1 MNAIDSP
8 TLTQSFE
15 VIRSKLRDPEF
26 LACHGLGNEV
36 PFHVFPYDAGSELEV
51 RALLRDLM
59 SEDPAGLA
67 PARITRIDLWE
78 LICDLCDQRGLTEK
92 LPAFE
97 RKRGSDALLARL
109 QTIAS
114 PAKLV
119 EHMRELFATAHGEPQ
134 PGRDVLLISGVG
146 RAYPITRAHQ
156 ILECAQPVFSHIPVV
171 LFYPGVYDGQA
182 LRLFGSIND
191 GNYYRAFNIL

>member
-51 RALLRDLM
+51 RALLRDLL

-67 PARITRIDLWE
+67 PGRITHIDLWE
-78 LICDLCDQRGLTEK
+78 LICDLCEQRGLMEK

-97 RKRGSDALLARL
+97 RKRGSDALLVRL

-119 EHMRELFATAHGEPQ
+119 EHMRERFAAAHGDPQ

-156 ILECAQPVFSHIPVV
+156 ILECAQPIFSHIPVV
-171 LFYPGVYDGQA
+171 LFYPGVYDGQT

>member
-1 MNAIDSP
+1 MNAIDSS
-8 TLTQSFE
+8 TLAQSFE

-51 RALLRDLM
+51 RALLRDLL
-59 SEDPAGLA
+59 SWDPAGLS
-67 PARITRIDLWE
+67 PARITHIDLWE
-78 LICDLCDQRGLTEK
+78 LICDLCEQRGLIEK

-119 EHMRELFATAHGEPQ
+119 EHMRERFAATHGDPQ

-171 LFYPGVYDGQA
+171 LFYPGVYDGQT

>member
-36 PFHVFPYDAGSELEV
+36 PFHVFPYDAAAEPEV
-51 RALLRDLM
+51 RALLLDLLN
-59 SEDPAGLA
+59 EDPASHA
-67 PARITRIDLWE
+67 PARHIDLWE
-78 LICDLCDQRGLTEK
+78 LICDLCEQRGLMEK

-119 EHMRELFATAHGEPQ
+119 DHMRERLAAEYGEPQ

-171 LFYPGVYDGQA
+171 LFYPGVYDGQT

>member
-8 TLTQSFE
+8 TLVQSFE

-51 RALLRDLM
+51 QALLRDLM

-67 PARITRIDLWE
+67 PARITHIDLWE

-119 EHMRELFATAHGEPQ
+119 EHMRERFAAAHGDPQ

-171 LFYPGVYDGQA
+171 LFYPGVYDGQT

>member
-1 MNAIDSP
+1 
-8 TLTQSFE
+8 
-15 VIRSKLRDPEF
+15 
-26 LACHGLGNEV
+26 
-36 PFHVFPYDAGSELEV
+36 
-51 RALLRDLM
+51 M
-59 SEDPAGLA
+59 SEDPARLE
-67 PARITRIDLWE
+67 PVRIIHVDLWE
-78 LICDLCDQRGLTEK
+78 LICDLCERRGLMEK

-109 QTIAS
+109 QAIAS

-119 EHMRELFATAHGEPQ
+119 DHMRERLAAEYGEPQ

-171 LFYPGVYDGQA
+171 LFYPGVYDGQT

>member
-8 TLTQSFE
+8 TLAQSFE

-67 PARITRIDLWE
+67 PARITHIDLWE
-78 LICDLCDQRGLTEK
+78 LICDLCEQRGLMEK

-109 QTIAS
+109 QAIAS

-119 EHMRELFATAHGEPQ
+119 EHMRERFAAAHGEPQ

>member
-51 RALLRDLM
+51 RALLRDLL

-67 PARITRIDLWE
+67 PARITHIDLWE
-78 LICDLCDQRGLTEK
+78 LICDLCEQRGLMK
-92 LPAFE
+92 SSPPSSA
-97 RKRGSDALLARL
+97 SADCMLLARD
-109 QTIAS
+109 ACKPS
-114 PAKLV
+114 P
-119 EHMRELFATAHGEPQ
+119 RRQ
-134 PGRDVLLISGVG
+134 S
-146 RAYPITRAHQ
+146 
-156 ILECAQPVFSHIPVV
+156 S
-171 LFYPGVYDGQA
+171 
-182 LRLFGSIND
+182 
-191 GNYYRAFNIL
+191 

>member
-67 PARITRIDLWE
+67 PARITHIDLWE
-78 LICDLCDQRGLTEK
+78 LICDLCEQRGLMEK

-119 EHMRELFATAHGEPQ
+119 EHMRERFAAAHGEPQ
-134 PGRDVLLISGVG
+134 PGRDVLRSILNISQSVKQWDAPTPSRG
-146 RAYPITRAHQ
+146 RTRSSSARSPSSRTSPLSCSTRACTTGRH
-156 ILECAQPVFSHIPVV
+156 S
-171 LFYPGVYDGQA
+171 
-182 LRLFGSIND
+182 GSSA
-191 GNYYRAFNIL
+191 R

>member
-1 MNAIDSP
+1 MNATNSP
-8 TLTQSFE
+8 TLAQSFE

-26 LACHGLGNEV
+26 LACRGLGNEV
-36 PFHVFPYDAGSELEV
+36 PFHVFPYDAADEPEV
-51 RALLRDLM
+51 RARLRDLL
-59 SEDPAGLA
+59 SEDPARLE
-67 PARITRIDLWE
+67 PVRIIHVDLWE
-78 LICDLCDQRGLTEK
+78 LICDLCERRGLMEK

-97 RKRGSDALLARL
+97 HKRGSDALLARL
-109 QTIAS
+109 QAIAS

-119 EHMRELFATAHGEPQ
+119 DHMRERLAAEYGEPQ

-156 ILECAQPVFSHIPVV
+156 ILECAQPIFSHIPVV
-171 LFYPGVYDGQA
+171 LFYPGVYDGQT

>member
-26 LACHGLGNEV
+26 LACRGLGNEV

-67 PARITRIDLWE
+67 PARITHIDLWE
-78 LICDLCDQRGLTEK
+78 LICDLCEQRGLMEK

-119 EHMRELFATAHGEPQ
+119 EHMRERFAAAHGEPQ
-134 PGRDVLLISGVG
+134 PDRDVLLISGVG

-171 LFYPGVYDGQA
+171 LFYPGVYDGQT

>member
-1 MNAIDSP
+1 MSAIDSP
-8 TLTQSFE
+8 TLAQSFE

-51 RALLRDLM
+51 RAFLRDLM

-67 PARITRIDLWE
+67 PARITHIDLWE
-78 LICDLCDQRGLTEK
+78 LICDLCEQRGLMEK

-119 EHMRELFATAHGEPQ
+119 EHMRERFAAAHGDPQ

-171 LFYPGVYDGQA
+171 LFYPGAYDGQT
-182 LRLFGSIND
+182 LSLFGSIND

>member
-1 MNAIDSP
+1 MNATNSP
-8 TLTQSFE
+8 ALTQSFE

-26 LACHGLGNEV
+26 LACRGLGNEV
-36 PFHVFPYDAGSELEV
+36 PFHVFPYDAAAELEI
-51 RALLRDLM
+51 RSLLRDLL
-59 SEDPAGLA
+59 SEDPANLE
-67 PARITRIDLWE
+67 PARITHIDLWE
-78 LICDLCDQRGLTEK
+78 LICDLCEQRHLMEK

-114 PAKLV
+114 PARLV
-119 EHMRELFATAHGEPQ
+119 DHMRDRFETECGEPQ

-146 RAYPITRAHQ
+146 RAYPVTRAHQ

-182 LRLFGSIND
+182 LRLFGSMND